1 MCKSTVERKRAY
13 RVEGAFYNERKRIIM
28 ANKSASTRKPLTSG
42 TKGFICLI
50 VLCAVLAFVSCI
62 SLVGMPLD
70 AEGVNI
76 LLPWVPVNSEKW
88 PESLPLDRALGGGT
102 YTEYTYTL
110 NEGASIDDVVKT
122 VKTRLNQIGETDANQ
137 AVSLKGDALRVELRK
152 LSASQR
158 LSELNTATLRGHFE
172 FTDANGTVVLTEK
185 DVANAKAS
193 ATSSGSTYS
202 VSLTFDLTKDGAQKL
217 KEANPAYLS
226 VTCDGDNVSS
236 YASVSDGKVTAS
248 MGVGDTAYRNAGT
261 FAFLANTGAVDATLT
276 QSATG
281 DITATSGIVL
291 KVFIILCAALLVCS
305 LIYLVIKGKL
315 TGLSAFISV
324 WCTVVLALF
333 FVATVVVPS
342 SAMLHI
348 SSLVAVLLGILLS
361 VYAAVTRTEA
371 ISKQIGEGSAPKQ
384 ATKLGMKNAAK
395 TVWIAHGAVMVIAL
409 ILMIFGFSRSIGY
422 ALFAG
427 VLASALS
434 TLAMR
439 AFQLCFTAISNKPAL
454 FGKVK

>member
-1 MCKSTVERKRAY
+1 
-13 RVEGAFYNERKRIIM
+13 M
-28 ANKSASTRKPLTSG
+28 ANKSVSTRKPITSS
-42 TKGFICLI
+42 TKGVICLI

-62 SLVGMPLD
+62 SLTGMPLD
-70 AEGVNI
+70 GEGVNI

-102 YTEYTYTL
+102 YTEYTWTL
-110 NEGASIDDVVKT
+110 NEGASIDNVVKT
-122 VKTRLNQIGETDANQ
+122 MNARMQQLGESDANQ

-152 LSASQR
+152 MSEAQR
-158 LSELNTATLRGHFE
+158 QSILNTATLPAHFT
-172 FTDANGTVVLTEK
+172 FTDANSNVVLTEK
-185 DVANAKAS
+185 DIASAKANAQ
-193 ATSSGSTYS
+193 SSGSSYS
-202 VSLTFDLTKDGAQKL
+202 VSLEFTLTKEGAQKL
-217 KEANPAYLS
+217 KEANPAYLT
-226 VTCDGDNVSS
+226 VTCDDDTVST

-248 MGVGDTAYRNAGT
+248 VGLGDTAYRNAGT

-276 QSATG
+276 TSATG
-281 DITATSGIVL
+281 DVPASSGIVL
-291 KVFIILCAALLVCS
+291 TVFVILCAALLVCS
-305 LIYLVIKGKL
+305 LIYLVAIGKL
-315 TGLSAFISV
+315 TGVSAFIAV
-324 WCTVVLALF
+324 WCTVVLVLF
-333 FVATVVVPS
+333 FMATVVVPS
-342 SAMLHI
+342 STMLHVA
-348 SSLVAVLLGILLS
+348 SLVAVLLGVLLS
-361 VYAAVTRTEA
+361 MYAAVTRTDA
-371 ISKQIGEGSAPKQ
+371 ISKQIGEGSTPKQ

-395 TVWIAHGAVMVIAL
+395 AVWIAHAAVVVIAL